1 MNFTNNKKEKILLPA
16 TAYIMRK
23 RWRGKAVKRKHH
35 YWLRDIFTDKT
46 DSQYNKFLQELRT
59 NDREFHYKWL
69 VTPFISTSASIFL
82 LLYQTATFFKDM
94 IVYDS
99 LKLEFCFYV
108 VKLYI
113 LFLVISVSQRKDLSI
128 CIPWLS
134 N

>member
-1 MNFTNNKKEKILLPA
+1 MNFTNNKKEKILLAA

-59 NDREFHYKWL
+59 NDRKFHYKWA

-82 LLYQTATFFKDM
+82 LLYQRGTFFKDM